1 MSKTCANCSHCAMC
15 GPSLDE
21 KDIENIIDKA
31 NEIDNRPLNMEKEFL
46 KKIEYLGLK
55 DKITKSK

>member
-1 MSKTCANCSHCAMC
+1 MSKTCANCSHCANC

-21 KDIENIIDKA
+21 KDIEDIVTKA
-31 NEIDNRPLNMEKEFL
+31 NEIDKRPLNMEKEFL
-46 KKIEYLGLK
+46 KKIEYLGIQ